1 MLVISDRCA
10 RRDDPV
16 ARIWGECTDRCWS
29 FGGEAALSVE
39 ARFLEPDLPEE
50 LQAAYAQTF
59 DRLRRMFRARGC
71 TAEEAADLA
80 QDAAVR
86 AYVHIRRWGVNGT
99 GLDPLLNRI
108 ARNLLI
114 DRYRRTTPHIVPLDD
129 AGELHD
135 PDQDPT
141 EEFARRQ
148 RTRAVR
154 TAIQDLPA
162 RHQAAITYSLSGLS
176 PEEVGRQMGIG
187 RNAADALL
195 HRARRSLKERLQT
208 VGEGMFGFALG
219 IRVRWDRFTGRAGG
233 HALSENGLAAGLQAG
248 AVVASMAVA
257 AVLSVVASV
266 PPGGGDDGWSIIP
279 AKALLNSSAPAG
291 AVEGAASG
299 GGAETVS
306 GAVGFGE
313 AANVQT
319 YNLGPTQTTWSPKGI
334 DNTTNVPGPKGPE
347 GEPFITGT
355 GYLHGKGTHEPTAGD
370 PGFLIARTV
379 CGAASILCTDPS
391 GS

>member
-1 MLVISDRCA
+1 
-10 RRDDPV
+10 
-16 ARIWGECTDRCWS
+16 
-29 FGGEAALSVE
+29 
-39 ARFLEPDLPEE
+39 
-50 LQAAYAQTF
+50 
-59 DRLRRMFRARGC
+59 MFRARGC
-71 TAEEAADLA
+71 TPEEAADLA

-141 EEFARRQ
+141 EEVARRQ
-148 RTRAVR
+148 RSRAVH

-162 RHQAAITYSLSGLS
+162 RHQTAITYSLSGLS
-176 PEEVGRQMGIG
+176 PEEVGRRMGIG

-219 IRVRWDRFTGRAGG
+219 IRVRWDRLTGRAGG
-233 HALSENGLAAGLQAG
+233 SSLRDGAFGAGLQAG
-248 AVVASMAVA
+248 AAVASMAVA
-257 AVLSVVASV
+257 AVITMVATA
-266 PPGGGDDGWSIIP
+266 PPGGGDGRVTAPINAI
-279 AKALLNSSAPAG
+279 LNSATGS
-291 AVEGAASG
+291 
-299 GGAETVS
+299 
-306 GAVGFGE
+306 E
-313 AANVQT
+313 AADAGVSDVGSIAGSVGSGKSSGTIVKT
-319 YNLGPTQTTWSPKGI
+319 YSVGPTQTMWSPNGF
-334 DNTTNVPGPKGPE
+334 DSTTSLPGPE
-347 GEPFITGT
+347 GPEGQPFIKGT
-355 GYLHGKGTHEPTAGD
+355 GYLHGKGTHEPSQGD
-370 PGFLIARTV
+370 PGYLVARTV
-379 CGAASILCTDPS
+379 CNAAPTLCTDPA

>member
-1 MLVISDRCA
+1 
-10 RRDDPV
+10 
-16 ARIWGECTDRCWS
+16 
-29 FGGEAALSVE
+29 
-39 ARFLEPDLPEE
+39 
-50 LQAAYAQTF
+50 
-59 DRLRRMFRARGC
+59 MFRARGC

-129 AGELHD
+129 AGELQD

-141 EEFARRQ
+141 EEVARRQ

-208 VGEGMFGFALG
+208 VGEGMFGFAFG
-219 IRVRWDRFTGRAGG
+219 IRLKIQGIARRVGLEGGTGDAATS
-233 HALSENGLAAGLQAG
+233 AL
-248 AVVASMAVA
+248 ASSALGVAVA
-257 AVLSVVASV
+257 TMVAVFAVT
-266 PPGGGDDGWSIIP
+266 GGGGTSGGGSLGAGDGGFAGIVAAQEAAS
-279 AKALLNSSAPAG
+279 LGQTTAPAA
-291 AVEGAASG
+291 AVNATTGSGAASG
-299 GGAETVS
+299 SSANTYS
-306 GAVGFGE
+306 FGS
-313 AANVQT
+313 AKGS
-319 YNLGPTQTTWSPKGI
+319 LGRNGT
-334 DNTTNVPGPKGPE
+334 DNTATVDVPGDPHEEPLLEIRGYVLRRPATESTQGPVDA
-347 GEPFITGT
+347 FGT
-355 GYLHGKGTHEPTAGD
+355 GLCRLGLE
-370 PGFLIARTV
+370 L
-379 CGAASILCTDPS
+379 CGA
-391 GS
+391 

>member
-1 MLVISDRCA
+1 M
-10 RRDDPV
+10 
-16 ARIWGECTDRCWS
+16 
-29 FGGEAALSVE
+29 
-39 ARFLEPDLPEE
+39 
-50 LQAAYAQTF
+50 QTF

-71 TAEEAADLA
+71 TPEEAADLA

-141 EEFARRQ
+141 EEVARRQ
-148 RTRAVR
+148 RSRAVH

-176 PEEVGRQMGIG
+176 PEEVGARMGIG

-219 IRVRWDRFTGRAGG
+219 VRVRLDRITGRIGRIGDDA
-233 HALSENGLAAGLQAG
+233 GLAAGLQAG
-248 AVVASMAVA
+248 AAVASFAVA
-257 AVLSVVASV
+257 AMVGSMFGAT
-266 PPGGGDDGWSIIP
+266 PPGGGGDGSWSI
-279 AKALLNSSAPAG
+279 APATALMRSTTATE
-291 AVEGAASG
+291 AVDATASS
-299 GGAETVS
+299 GAESLS
-306 GAVGFGE
+306 GAVGGPGGGSSSM
-313 AANVQT
+313 QT
-319 YNLGPTQTTWSPKGI
+319 YNLGPTETVWTPKGF
-334 DNTTNVPGPKGPE
+334 DTTTDVPGPKGPD
-347 GEPFITGT
+347 GAPFIKGT
-355 GYLHGKGTHEPTAGD
+355 GYLHGTGTHEPTPGD
-370 PGFLIARTV
+370 PGVFVARAV
-379 CGAASILCTDPS
+379 CDTAPVLCTDPAE

>member
-1 MLVISDRCA
+1 MRSLGGTHPAGV
-10 RRDDPV
+10 
-16 ARIWGECTDRCWS
+16 WS

-39 ARFLEPDLPEE
+39 ARYLEPDLPEE

-71 TAEEAADLA
+71 TPEEAADLA

-141 EEFARRQ
+141 EEVARRQ
-148 RTRAVR
+148 RSRAVH
-154 TAIQDLPA
+154 TAIQDLPT

-176 PEEVGRQMGIG
+176 PEEVGRRMGIG

-233 HALSENGLAAGLQAG
+233 QALQDNGLAVGLQAG
-248 AVVASMAVA
+248 AAVVSMAVA
-257 AVLSVVASV
+257 AVISVVASV
-266 PPGGGDDGWSIIP
+266 RPGGGDGGSWSVSP
-279 AKALLNSSAPAG
+279 APAFTRSSAATEAG
-291 AVEGAASG
+291 EAAASNG
-299 GGAETVS
+299 GETLS
-306 GAVGFGE
+306 GAVGSGGGPSG
-313 AANVQT
+313 VQT
-319 YNLGPTQTTWSPKGI
+319 YDLGPARTTWSSKGF
-334 DNTTNVPGPKGPE
+334 DTTTNVPGPKGPE
-347 GEPFITGT
+347 GQPFIKGT
-355 GYLHGKGTHEPTAGD
+355 GHLHGTGTHEPTPGD
-370 PGFLIARTV
+370 PGVFLARTV
-379 CGAASILCTDPS
+379 CGTAPVLCTDPAE